1 MSMRLRLSIQ
11 DLYDL
16 REWAQRQIPADK
28 QDFEAKVKANK
39 AALYEPF
46 IARNLAVKI
55 TKAINKHK
63 AKKWYSLT
71 IADEE
76 AMLIYA
82 RTDFRDMNFDIRWQC
97 ETYLKEFT
105 VARLVF

>member
-1 MSMRLRLSIQ
+1 MSLRLRLSSQ
-11 DLYDL
+11 DLHDL
-16 REWAQRQIPADK
+16 REWAQRQIPPNK
-28 QDFEAKVKANK
+28 EVFEARVKSNGG
-39 AALYEPF
+39 ALYEPF

-63 AKKWYSLT
+63 AKKWYSMT

-82 RTDFRDMNFDIRWQC
+82 RTDFRDINFDIRWQC